1 MRHGYPR
8 AGGQDVSAAMRN
20 LERAVSA
27 EERLADAQRALAKC
41 AALVPMLA
49 TVENDP
55 TVPAYARK
63 VAADAVRAME
73 GES

>member
-1 MRHGYPR
+1 MSVGAMLRHSR
-8 AGGQDVSAAMRN
+8 KRMK
-20 LERAVSA
+20 
-27 EERLADAQRALAKC
+27 QRQNKPLAKH
-41 AALVPMLA
+41 ANETLAPIVDRLV

-55 TVPAYARK
+55 TVPTYARK